1 MCGNK
6 NTVEAAFEEKD
17 YDLTKLT
24 EWIINSRKAQLE
36 ESARQYLRT

>member
-6 NTVEAAFEEKD
+6 NTNVESTFEEPN

-24 EWIINSRKAQLE
+24 EWIINSRKVQLE
-36 ESARQYLRT
+36 